1 MVVEVAESMVNE
13 QSSPTPPRVTPVRRV
28 KLNRAQ
34 LDSTTTYML
43 QNCLNSSKLTPPEQ
57 SSSRWANISKARC
70 RACFRSSVGYLWH
83 STRMDTM
90 WVCCA
95 FAKFISQDMRN
106 AGCFAPV
113 HQAEPPASVRGLLLL
128 VYPSAACVHLVYES
142 TVVSSSTHT
151 HAAHRSSTKR
161 RISFSS
167 KTD

>member
-1 MVVEVAESMVNE
+1 MLHSRQKDRVPVLIRSEGSMVVEVAESMVNE

-57 SSSRWANISKARC
+57 SSSRWSNISKARC

-83 STRMDTM
+83 STHMNTM
-90 WVCCA
+90 WVRCA
-95 FAKFISQDMRN
+95 FAKLISQDMRN

-113 HQAEPPASVRGLLLL
+113 HQAEPPASVRGLLLHRA
-128 VYPSAACVHLVYES
+128 SKRCMC
-142 TVVSSSTHT
+142 TSSL
-151 HAAHRSSTKR
+151 
-161 RISFSS
+161 
-167 KTD
+167 